1 MMEFVNAWWFNVL
14 DVAIV
19 AFLFYKLF
27 QLIRGT
33 RAAQMFVGLIIIIA
47 ASFIA
52 ELLRF
57 EALNWLIS
65 SLRTVWVVA
74 FVIIFQPEL
83 RRVLAQMGQ
92 SRFVRY
98 FVRTV
103 HLEVL
108 DEVVRAAGDLSR
120 KKIGALM
127 VIAREA
133 SLRQYVETGTR
144 INAKVTAELLTTIF
158 TPQTPL
164 HDGACIIEHEEI
176 VAAGCILPLS
186 DNPVLPPALGMRHRA
201 AVGLTEETDA
211 VVVVVSE
218 ETGWISVAIRGNLRR
233 HLEPDRLREVLE
245 EVMEPSALKPAPEA
259 ATE

>member
-1 MMEFVNAWWFNVL
+1 MGFASAWWFDVL
-14 DVAIV
+14 DIAIV
-19 AFLFYKLF
+19 TFLFYKLF

-33 RAAQMFVGLIIIIA
+33 RAAQMFLGLIIIIA
-47 ASFIA
+47 ASFVA

-57 EALNWLIS
+57 DALNWLIS

-83 RRVLAQMGQ
+83 RRILAQLGQ

-98 FVRTV
+98 FVRSP
-103 HLEVL
+103 HLAVL
-108 DEVVRAAGDLSR
+108 DEVARAAQELSS
-120 KKIGALM
+120 KKIGALI
-127 VIAREA
+127 VIARDA
-133 SLRQYVETGTR
+133 SLKQYIETGTR
-144 INAKVTAELLTTIF
+144 INAKLTSELLCTIF

-164 HDGACIIEHEEI
+164 HDGACIIQGEEI

-186 DNPVLPPALGMRHRA
+186 ENPLLPATLGMRHRA

-218 ETGWISVAIRGNLRR
+218 ETGWISVATRGNLRK
-233 HLEPDRLREVLE
+233 HLDPEALREVLE
-245 EVMEPSALKPAPEA
+245 EVMTP
-259 ATE
+259 

>member
-1 MMEFVNAWWFNVL
+1 MMALTGRWWFDVL
-14 DVAIV
+14 DIAIV

-33 RAAQMFVGLIIIIA
+33 RAAQMFLGLIMIIA
-47 ASFIA
+47 ASFVA

-57 EALNWLIS
+57 DALNWLIS
-65 SLRTVWVVA
+65 SLKTVWVVA

-83 RRVLAQMGQ
+83 RRVLANLGQ

-98 FVRTV
+98 FVRSE
-103 HLEVL
+103 HLAVL
-108 DEVVRAAGDLSR
+108 DEVARAAGELSQKR
-120 KKIGALM
+120 IGALV

-133 SLRQYVETGTR
+133 SLRQYIETGTR
-144 INAKVTAELLTTIF
+144 INAKVTSELIRTIF

-164 HDGACIIEHEEI
+164 HDGACIIIREEI

-186 DNPVLPPALGMRHRA
+186 DNPVLPPTVGMRHRA
-201 AVGLTEETDA
+201 AIGITEETDA

-218 ETGWISVAIRGNLRR
+218 ETGRISVATRGNLRK
-233 HLEPDRLREVLE
+233 HLDSEDLREVLE
-245 EVMEPSALKPAPEA
+245 EVMAP
-259 ATE
+259 

>member
-1 MMEFVNAWWFNVL
+1 MGFASTWWFDVL
-14 DVAIV
+14 DIAIV
-19 AFLFYKLF
+19 TLIFYKLF

-33 RAAQMFVGLIIIIA
+33 RAAQMFLGLIIIIA
-47 ASFIA
+47 ASFVA

-57 EALNWLIS
+57 DALNWLIS

-83 RRVLAQMGQ
+83 RRILAQLGQ

-98 FVRTV
+98 FVRSR
-103 HLEVL
+103 HLAVL
-108 DEVVRAAGDLSR
+108 DEVARAARELST
-120 KKIGALM
+120 KKIGALI
-127 VIAREA
+127 VIARDA
-133 SLRQYVETGTR
+133 GLRQYIETGTR
-144 INAKVTAELLTTIF
+144 INAKLTSELLCTIF

-164 HDGACIIEHEEI
+164 HDGACIIEREEI

-186 DNPVLPPALGMRHRA
+186 ENPLLPATLGMRHRA

-218 ETGWISVAIRGNLRR
+218 ETGWISAAIRGNLRK
-233 HLEPDRLREVLE
+233 HLDPEALREVLE
-245 EVMEPSALKPAPEA
+245 EVMAP
-259 ATE
+259 